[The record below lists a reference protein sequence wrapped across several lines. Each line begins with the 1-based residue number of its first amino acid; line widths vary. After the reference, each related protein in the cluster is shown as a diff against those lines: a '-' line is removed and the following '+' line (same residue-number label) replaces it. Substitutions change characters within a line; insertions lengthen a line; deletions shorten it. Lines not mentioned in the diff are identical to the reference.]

1 MYSVHVIP
9 FKYINFVVADEVA
22 PTEAN
27 EVEQSQL
34 EEYLA
39 KLVSFWADIGKAVN
53 YSPSGSM
60 LRDMA
65 MVELPVTKV
74 TVPPAEEEKVS
85 D

>member
-39 KLVSFWADIGKAVN
+39 KLVSFWADIGKAVKN
-53 YSPSGSM
+53 SPSGSM

-65 MVELPVTKV
+65 MVELPATKV